1 MGDTNQP
8 LDEVEQRAREAFNE
22 VNKMA
27 DELLDI
33 HTGLLDDLN
42 GTDDELLTTGLLA
55 AELTHRLDGSDI
67 KWASFLLA
75 VITDRLARKGDN
87 HNV

>member
-75 VITDRLARKGDN
+75 VITDRLARKGGN